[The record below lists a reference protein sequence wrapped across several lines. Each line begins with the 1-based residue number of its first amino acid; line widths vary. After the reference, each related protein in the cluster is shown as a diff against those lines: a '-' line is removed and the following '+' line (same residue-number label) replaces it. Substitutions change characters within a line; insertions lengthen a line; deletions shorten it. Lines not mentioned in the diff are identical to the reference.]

1 MLSKVQ
7 AISIFSFLTFI
18 YHHLFPGIEWVQ
30 MDEFLSYAQSSPAAI
45 GGWVRNEI
53 ILTNVQTGRVVSVR
67 ADRGEESPLEL
78 LRVSPLKQYFMVVFK
93 EAPPELWDLR
103 HLTLIRTLPKRFPT
117 ITSLEWLPSHLQ
129 RHVKKSLAEDSDSSN
144 VQNLFIF
151 VSSVLLKFCYN

>member
-18 YHHLFPGIEWVQ
+18 YHLFPGIEWVQ